1 VPVTTLGDFQRVLGG
16 LKTGDPI
23 VLQVSRYITNRVQT
37 RIVQFTYQ

>member
-1 VPVTTLGDFQRVLGG
+1 VPVTTLADFQRVLGC

-23 VLQVSRYITNRVQT
+23 VLQVSRWFRDRVTT